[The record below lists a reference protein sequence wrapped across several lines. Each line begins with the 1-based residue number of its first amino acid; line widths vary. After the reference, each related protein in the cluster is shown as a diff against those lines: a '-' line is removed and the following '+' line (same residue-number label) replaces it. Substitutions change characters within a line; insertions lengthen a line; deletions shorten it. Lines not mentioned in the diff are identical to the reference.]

1 MLAPD
6 RSRSASSRGRSR
18 GRSHLFTQ
26 KGTLFTIIDGPLLP
40 KSWGESE
47 GNRRV
52 VAGLRGIGPALA
64 GKLGGGFGFRASRE
78 GKVRSL
84 PMLAPDRSRSRLGTL
99 TLSEQWERRFPMV
112 RGVREAC
119 SGAAG
124 GFH

>member
-1 MLAPD
+1 ML
-6 RSRSASSRGRSR
+6 
-18 GRSHLFTQ
+18 
-26 KGTLFTIIDGPLLP
+26 
-40 KSWGESE
+40 
-47 GNRRV
+47 V
-52 VAGLRGIGPALA
+52 GLRWGSA
-64 GKLGGGFGFRASRE
+64 GSVLRSQGSSGGGLGFRASRE

-84 PMLAPDRSRSRLGTL
+84 PMLAPDRSRCRLGTL